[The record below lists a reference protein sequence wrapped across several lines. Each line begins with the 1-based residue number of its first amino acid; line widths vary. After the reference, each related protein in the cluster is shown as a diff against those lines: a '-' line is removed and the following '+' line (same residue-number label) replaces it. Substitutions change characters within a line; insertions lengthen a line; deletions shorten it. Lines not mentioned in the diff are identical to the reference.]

1 MRKAFTLIEL
11 LVVIAI
17 IAILAAIL
25 FPVFAQAKAAAKQ
38 TTNLSNLKNLG
49 TATLIYMS
57 DSDDF
62 FPLVQRE
69 EPTSAAFFGLAP
81 WQVSVQPYI
90 KSLGIFQHPLGP
102 NVPTNDAALAAW
114 RYATMYGA
122 MGRAAATGF
131 NYYEAVTTTGSF
143 ARRVC
148 GNTPCRYDGIMG
160 RGCNPAVTGC
170 GWYGGGNGAVIPSLS
185 ATAVSNSA
193 DQLMLSEGAFWDL
206 YTLIGAGGINHPC
219 TWIVTWSPAQYNA
232 NGASGSLACPS
243 ARRNPKPQAPDGA
256 CSPANLCDGF
266 TNTGIQNGQTTYVAT
281 DGHAVSRDYRGGVMK
296 WTILADGTKVINSLW
311 PAGGF

>member
-69 EPTSAAFFGLAP
+69 EPTSTAFFGLAP

-102 NVPTNDAALAAW
+102 NVPANNSALAAW

-160 RGCNPAVTGC
+160 RGCNPAATGC
-170 GWYGGGNGAVIPSLS
+170 GWYGGGNGAVVPSLS

-219 TWIVTWSPAQYNA
+219 TWIVTWSPAEYNA

-281 DGHAVSRDYRGGVMK
+281 DGHAISRDYRGGVMK

>member
-25 FPVFAQAKAAAKQ
+25 FPVFAQSKAAAKQ
-38 TTNLSNLKNLG
+38 NQNLSNLKNLG

-69 EPTSAAFFGLAP
+69 EPTSTAFFGLAP
-81 WQVSVQPYI
+81 WQVACQPYI

-102 NVPTNDAALAAW
+102 NVPANDAALAAW
-114 RYATMYGA
+114 RYATMYGSMA
-122 MGRAAATGF
+122 RANGQGLNF
-131 NYYEAVTTTGSF
+131 YEASTSVGSF

-170 GWYGGGNGAVIPSLS
+170 GWYGGGNGAVVPSLS
-185 ATAVSNSA
+185 ATAISNSA
-193 DQLMLSEGAFWDL
+193 DQLMLSEGGFWDL
-206 YTLIGAGGINHPC
+206 FSLLAPGNPC
-219 TWIVTWSPAQYNA
+219 TYIVTWSPAQYNA
-232 NGASGSLACPS
+232 NGSGGVMSCPG

-266 TNTGIQNGQTTYVAT
+266 FNVGIQNGLTTYVAS
-281 DGHAVSRDYRGGVMK
+281 DGHAISRDYRGGLMK
-296 WTILADGTKVINSLW
+296 WTILPDGTKVINAMW

>member
-17 IAILAAIL
+17 IAIIAAIL

-38 TTNLSNLKNLG
+38 TQNLSNLKNLG

-69 EPTSAAFFGLAP
+69 EPTSTAFFGLAP

-102 NVPTNDAALAAW
+102 NVPANNAALAAW

-170 GWYGGGNGAVIPSLS
+170 GWYGGGNGAVVPSLS

-206 YTLIGAGGINHPC
+206 YSLIGAGGINHPC
-219 TWIVTWSPAQYNA
+219 TWIVTWSPAEYNA

-281 DGHAVSRDYRGGVMK
+281 DGHAISRDYRGGVMK
-296 WTILADGTKVINSLW
+296 WTILADGTKVINSMW

>member
-38 TTNLSNLKNLG
+38 TQNLSNLKNLG

-69 EPTSAAFFGLAP
+69 EPTSTAFFGLAP
-81 WQVSVQPYI
+81 WQVACQPYI

-102 NVPTNDAALAAW
+102 NVPANDAALAAW
-114 RYATMYGA
+114 RYATMYGSMA
-122 MGRAAATGF
+122 RANGQGLNF
-131 NYYEAVTTTGSF
+131 YEASTSVGSF

-170 GWYGGGNGAVIPSLS
+170 GWYGGGNGAVVPSLS
-185 ATAVSNSA
+185 ATAISNSA
-193 DQLMLSEGAFWDL
+193 DQLMLSEGGFWDL
-206 YTLIGAGGINHPC
+206 FSLLAPGNPC
-219 TWIVTWSPAQYNA
+219 TYIVTWSPAQYNA
-232 NGASGSLACPS
+232 NGSGGVMSCPG

-266 TNTGIQNGQTTYVAT
+266 FNVGIQNGLTTNVAS
-281 DGHAVSRDYRGGVMK
+281 DGHAISRDYRGGLMK
-296 WTILADGTKVINSLW
+296 WTILPDGTKVINSMW

>member
-25 FPVFAQAKAAAKQ
+25 FPVVAQAKAAAKQ
-38 TTNLSNLKNLG
+38 TQNLSNLKNLG

-69 EPTSAAFFGLAP
+69 EPTSTAFFGLAP

-102 NVPTNDAALAAW
+102 NVPANNAALAAW

-170 GWYGGGNGAVIPSLS
+170 GWYGGGNGAVVPSLS

-206 YTLIGAGGINHPC
+206 YSLIGAGGINHPC
-219 TWIVTWSPAQYNA
+219 TWIVTWSPAEYNA

-281 DGHAVSRDYRGGVMK
+281 DGHAISRDYRGGVMK
-296 WTILADGTKVINSLW
+296 WTILADGTKVINSMW